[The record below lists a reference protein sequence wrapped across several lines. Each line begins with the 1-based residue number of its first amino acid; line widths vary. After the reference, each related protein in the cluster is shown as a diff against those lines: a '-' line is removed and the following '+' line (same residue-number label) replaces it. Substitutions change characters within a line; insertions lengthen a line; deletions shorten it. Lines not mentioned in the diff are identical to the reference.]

1 MKEKKEIKV
10 SLTTVILLFLV
21 FILVVSFGIMWCYYN
36 HIHNSNNSTNTS
48 QQVNLNNNTNIL
60 NQENEKEEN
69 AKYVDYSKDTT
80 PVENGYHEKIDA
92 SNTINYALLK
102 KYGYNEDIFVK
113 YYSKGLAAGD
123 SPNYEII
130 ESNYENNLGK
140 YTEPITFNMAMVKD
154 YLYPTNNDTLVNN
167 LKVFKPL
174 LLKERSG
181 YNSESE
187 LYVSLNGLSIMNGN
201 NKSPEAYNNNS
212 RAKKVQVTI
221 NDTSKYVFELKD
233 TNEVQLF
240 NLNYKQT
247 DIGTPITVKIE
258 VLETYKGL
266 VSDDIYMNEIGFG
279 LEENGF
285 GGR

>member
-21 FILVVSFGIMWCYYN
+21 FVLIVSFGIMWCYYN
-36 HIHNSNNSTNTS
+36 HIRNSNDLTNTNE
-48 QQVNLNNNTNIL
+48 QVNLNNNYNIL
-60 NQENEKEEN
+60 TQDKEKV
-69 AKYVDYSKDTT
+69 KYVDYSKDAT
-80 PVENGYHEKIDA
+80 PVENGYEEKIHA

-113 YYSKGLAAGD
+113 YYSKGLASGD
-123 SPNYEII
+123 SPNCEII
-130 ESNYENNLGK
+130 ESDYKNDLGK

-174 LLKERSG
+174 LLKERAG
-181 YNSESE
+181 YDSESE

-201 NKSPEAYNNNS
+201 NESEEAYNNNS

-221 NDTSKYVFELKD
+221 NNTYKYVFELKD

-240 NLNYKQT
+240 DLDYKQT
-247 DIGTPITVKIE
+247 DIGTPIAVKIE

-266 VSDDIYMNEIGFG
+266 VSEDIYMNEIGFG
-279 LEENGF
+279 LEQSGF